1 VDLPLRA
8 LAMAGFI
15 WTSRWANIYGK
26 EFPVTDKN
34 RMVELTMATAT
45 TYKRLDSIK
54 MDLLFLE
61 PR

>member
-1 VDLPLRA
+1 
-8 LAMAGFI
+8 MAGFI